1 MHLDSFNFM
10 IFAART
16 KLETLILE
24 NIDFYSELVIVNPVV
39 ASSVHLRLNEQKIIK
54 AQIVVARAV

>member
-1 MHLDSFNFM
+1 M

-16 KLETLILE
+16 KLETQILE

-39 ASSVHLRLNEQKIIK
+39 VLGFKCSFKIK
-54 AQIVVARAV
+54 QAENY